1 MPFQKPSALHIF
13 LMASMAPLNSGL
25 APPIPTIWSFR
36 RMTSNGW
43 VKSREVAP
51 AIPPQAS
58 CRNTNSAPSKV
69 LDGGKIFAFTD
80 GQLGTG

>member
-1 MPFQKPSALHIF
+1 
-13 LMASMAPLNSGL
+13 
-25 APPIPTIWSFR
+25 
-36 RMTSNGW
+36 MTSNGW